1 MAHVIIEWT
10 DNLEGEFDLRSLME
24 MVADDMCNN
33 SDGTF
38 PVGGVRVRGYRLTDY
53 VIADNK
59 GPDDGFINIEVKM
72 GVGRSEAFRKT
83 YFDAL
88 FARVGEHLGDLFER
102 RPTALTLYVAEAEGW
117 KKNSIHTRLKKS

>member
-1 MAHVIIEWT
+1 MAHVTIEWT

-24 MVADDMCNN
+24 MIADDMAGN
-33 SDGTF
+33 SGGIF
-38 PVGGVRVRGYRLTDY
+38 PVGGVRVRAYRLADY

-59 GPDDGFINIEVKM
+59 GPDDAFINIEVKM
-72 GVGRSEAFRKT
+72 GGGRSEEFRKT

-88 FARVGEHLGDLFER
+88 FARVSDHLGDLFER
-102 RPTALTLYVAEAEGW
+102 RPTALTLYVAEADGW

>member
-10 DNLEGEFDLRSLME
+10 DNLKGEFDLRSLME
-24 MVADDMCNN
+24 MIADDACNN
-33 SDGTF
+33 SGGTF
-38 PVGGVRVRGYRLTDY
+38 PVGGVRVRGYRLSDY
-53 VIADNK
+53 VIADNN
-59 GPDDGFINIEVKM
+59 GPDDAFINIEVKM
-72 GVGRSEAFRKT
+72 GVGRTEEFRKT

-88 FARVGEHLGDLFER
+88 FARVVEHLGDLFER

>member
-33 SDGTF
+33 SGGIF

-59 GPDDGFINIEVKM
+59 GLDDGFINIEVKM
-72 GVGRSEAFRKT
+72 GVGRSEVFRKT

-88 FARVGEHLGDLFER
+88 FARVVEHLGDLFER

>member
-10 DNLEGEFDLRSLME
+10 DNLKGEFDLRSLME
-24 MVADDMCNN
+24 MIADDMCNN
-33 SDGTF
+33 SGGTF
-38 PVGGVRVRGYRLTDY
+38 PVGGVRVRGYCLSDY
-53 VIADNK
+53 VIADNN
-59 GPDDGFINIEVKM
+59 GPDDAFINIEVKM
-72 GVGRSEAFRKT
+72 GVGRTEEFRKT

-88 FARVGEHLGDLFER
+88 FARVVEHLGALFER